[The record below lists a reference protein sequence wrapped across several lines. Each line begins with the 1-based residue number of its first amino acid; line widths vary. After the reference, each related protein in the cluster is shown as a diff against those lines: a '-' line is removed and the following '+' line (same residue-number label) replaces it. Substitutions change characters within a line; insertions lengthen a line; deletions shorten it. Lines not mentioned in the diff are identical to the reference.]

1 MIYLRG
7 LTFAT
12 PLPYNYRMLNTLVSR
27 LRTTVLAG
35 LCVAAASTAHAEAT
49 AFRISDLD
57 WRDPHLFTTISGLGC
72 ADLTNFDA
80 FGVKGI
86 NPSLQDMIQTDTDSD
101 GKLDLNYLFVFD
113 PLNQAGPNGTL
124 RFGAN
129 VTCTAPLGT
138 TVCSPLTL
146 LPSYA
151 YDNTPS
157 LCLAPVVG
165 TTSGYNP
172 AVTASTAPCFV
183 AALGTLT
190 FSAPFPITLQDAY
203 IAAQYQGSPA
213 NALVNGLIRGF
224 ISEASANNTIM
235 PANMAVIGGKSLSSL
250 LRGGVS
256 SCSQPSPAV
265 GDKDIGPGGV
275 TGWYVYLNFIATVV
289 PLVSATPVLH
299 TLPSLLELDAP
310 APNPFNPTT
319 TIRYA
324 LPRAASVD
332 VSIYDAAGRRIAS
345 LVNGWQPAGP
355 HQELWDGRDALGQ
368 PASSGVYFVRLE
380 SAGEKRVQ
388 KMVLLK

>member
-1 MIYLRG
+1 MMNAMARG
-7 LTFAT
+7 VRVAV
-12 PLPYNYRMLNTLVSR
+12 LVG
-27 LRTTVLAG
+27 LAAG
-35 LCVAAASTAHAEAT
+35 WGSTAHAQAT
-49 AFRISDLD
+49 AFRMSTLA
-57 WRDPHLFTTISGLGC
+57 WRDPHLFVTAGLGC
-72 ADLTNFDA
+72 SDITNSF
-80 FGVKGI
+80 FGGAL
-86 NPSLQDMIQTDTDSD
+86 NENLQARIQTDGDSD
-101 GKLDLNYLFVFD
+101 GKLDLNYLLVFD
-113 PLNQAGPNGTL
+113 PLNQAGAGGTL
-124 RFGAN
+124 GFGAN
-129 VTCTAPLGT
+129 VQCTAPLAGT
-138 TVCSPLTL
+138 SCSPLAV
-146 LPSYA
+146 LPQYSYTNSA
-151 YDNTPS
+151 SFCLTPI
-157 LCLAPVVG
+157 AG
-165 TTSGYNP
+165 TTGGYNP
-172 AVTASTAPCFV
+172 AVTPTSAPCFV
-183 AALGTLT
+183 AALGTVTLDV
-190 FSAPFPITLQDAY
+190 SFPVTLRDAY
-203 IAAQYQGSPA
+203 IAATYVGSPA
-213 NALVNGLIRGF
+213 TGLVNGLMRGF
-224 ISEASANNTIM
+224 ISETDANNTVM
-235 PANMAVIGGKSLSSL
+235 PANMAVIGGKSLSSM

-265 GDKDIGPGGV
+265 GDKDTGPGGV
-275 TGWYVYLNFIATVV
+275 PGWYVYLNFSASVV